1 MRNVIKKSSVLA
13 LVFLGLCAGSARAEE
28 LVVKV
33 PFPFVV
39 HGQTLPAGDYV
50 VQRFDNQDPSA
61 LLIRSKNLHDK
72 LAAIVMTGTAGGQD
86 PAGDKPALTFTRHE
100 NQYRLSTIW
109 ESRTDGRAIRG
120 S

>member
-1 MRNVIKKSSVLA
+1 MRNIIKRSSVLA

-28 LVVKV
+28 IVVKV
-33 PFPFVV
+33 PFPFMV
-39 HGQTLPAGDYV
+39 HGQTLPAGEYV
-50 VQRFDNQDPSA
+50 VQRLDQDPSA
-61 LLIRSKNLHDK
+61 MLIRGKNLHDEST
-72 LAAIVMTGTAGGQD
+72 AIVMTGPAASQD

-109 ESRTDGRAIRG
+109 KSRTDGRVLWG